1 MDHSQHERLSAM
13 ELNEA
18 NLENATIYGPGD
30 EKIGTVSHVHGAA
43 ADAKVVVDAGG
54 FLGIGSKPVALD
66 MARLDFMR
74 DGLGNVHATTPM
86 TKDEVK
92 ALPEHHDRA

>member
-1 MDHSQHERLSAM
+1 MDHSTHERLSAM
-13 ELNEA
+13 ELNQA
-18 NLENATIYGPGD
+18 NLENATVYGPDD
-30 EKIGTVSHVHGAA
+30 EKIGTVSHVHGRAPE
-43 ADAKVVVDAGG
+43 AKVVVDAGG

-74 DGLGNVHATTPM
+74 DESGDVHATTVM

-92 ALPEHHDRA
+92 ALPEHHD

>member
-1 MDHSQHERLSAM
+1 MDHSKHERLSAM

-18 NLENATIYGPGD
+18 NIENAAIYGPDD
-30 EKIGTVSHVHGAA
+30 EKIGTVSHLHGVAP
-43 ADAKVVVDAGG
+43 DAKVVVDAGG

-74 DGLGNVHATTPM
+74 DEGGSVHATTVM

-92 ALPEHHDRA
+92 ALPEHRD